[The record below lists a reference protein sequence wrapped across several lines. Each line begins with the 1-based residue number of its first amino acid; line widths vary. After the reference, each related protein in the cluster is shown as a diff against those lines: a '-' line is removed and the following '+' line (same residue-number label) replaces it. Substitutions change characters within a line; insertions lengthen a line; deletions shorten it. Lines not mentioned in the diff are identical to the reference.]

1 MTILRAEG
9 LSISFGGICAVDDV
23 SFGVKPGE
31 IFSIIGPNGA
41 GKTSLFNMVSGI
53 YRPDRGKMYFEGR
66 DITGL
71 RPPALARLGMSR
83 TFQNLQIFHRM
94 SALENVMTGRHRHE
108 SRSILPHLLHTPDT
122 RAQELRTREAAL
134 ACLARVHLSAE
145 ADKLA
150 GSLPYGV
157 MKRLE
162 IARALA
168 TAPRVLL
175 LDEPAAGCNAAETE
189 EIDRLLAEIADD
201 GIAIVL
207 IEHDM
212 KLVMG
217 ISGRVMVM
225 VEGRV
230 LMEGL
235 PADVARDPHV
245 IEAYL
250 GGEAA
255 GMFKERDCA

>member
-1 MTILRAEG
+1 MFFDRQ
-9 LSISFGGICAVDDV
+9 DV
-23 SFGVKPGE
+23 T
-31 IFSIIGPNGA
+31 N
-41 GKTSLFNMVSGI
+41 
-53 YRPDRGKMYFEGR
+53 
-66 DITGL
+66 L
-71 RPPALARLGMSR
+71 RPPELARLGMAR
-83 TFQNLQIFHRM
+83 TFQNLQTFHRM
-94 SALENVMTGRHRHE
+94 SVLENVMTGRHRHE
-108 SRSILPHLLHTPDT
+108 SRSILPHLLRTPGT
-122 RAQELRTREAAL
+122 RAQERRTREAASV
-134 ACLARVHLSAE
+134 CLARVHLSTE

-150 GSLPYGV
+150 GSLSYGA

-168 TAPRVLL
+168 TEPRLLL

-189 EIDRLLAEIADD
+189 ELNRLLAEIADD
-201 GIAIVL
+201 GISIVL

-230 LMEGL
+230 LMEGV

-250 GGEAA
+250 GSQAA
-255 GMFKERDCA
+255 GILEERACA

>member
-1 MTILRAEG
+1 MSILAVED
-9 LSISFGGICAVDDV
+9 LCISFGGIHAVVDV
-23 SFGVKPGE
+23 SFRVKPGE

-41 GKTSLFNMVSGI
+41 GKTTLFNVITGI
-53 YRPDRGKMYFEGR
+53 YRSAKGR
-66 DITGL
+66 ILVDGDDVTHL
-71 RPPALARLGMSR
+71 QTAALARRGLSR
-83 TFQNLQIFHRM
+83 TFQNLQTFHRM
-94 SALENVMTGRHRHE
+94 TVLENVMTGRHRHE
-108 SRSILPHLLHTPDT
+108 TTNILAHLVRTPAT
-122 RAQELRTREAAL
+122 RAQERRTRDIAL
-134 ACLARVHLSAE
+134 ACLARVHLAAE
-145 ADKLA
+145 SSKMA
-150 GSLPYGV
+150 GSLSYGA

-168 TAPRVLL
+168 TEPRLLL

-189 EIDRLLAEIADD
+189 EIDHLLEEIADD

-217 ISGRVMVM
+217 ISGRVLVM

-230 LMEGL
+230 LLEGD
-235 PADVARDPHV
+235 PAEVARDPRV

-250 GGEAA
+250 GTNSAKLFE
-255 GMFKERDCA
+255 ERAHA

>member
-1 MTILRAEG
+1 MSILTVEG
-9 LSISFGGICAVDDV
+9 LSISVGGIVAVDDV
-23 SFGVKPGE
+23 SFDVKAGE
-31 IFSIIGPNGA
+31 ILSIIGPNGA
-41 GKTSLFNMVSGI
+41 GKTTLFNMVTGI

-94 SALENVMTGRHRHE
+94 SVLENVMTGRHRHE
-108 SRSILPHLLHTPDT
+108 ARSVLPHLLRTPAT
-122 RAQELRTREAAL
+122 RAQECRTREAAL

-145 ADKLA
+145 ADKVA
-150 GSLPYGV
+150 GSLPYGA

-168 TAPRVLL
+168 TEPRILL

-189 EIDRLLAEIADD
+189 EIDRLLVEIADD

-230 LMEGL
+230 LMEGV
-235 PADVARDPHV
+235 PADVACDPHV

-250 GGEAA
+250 GSNAA
-255 GMFKERDCA
+255 GMFKGRACA

>member
-1 MTILRAEG
+1 MSILRVERLG
-9 LSISFGGICAVDDV
+9 ISFGGIRAVDDV
-23 SFGVKPGE
+23 SFNVKPGE

-41 GKTSLFNMVSGI
+41 GKTTLFNVVSGI
-53 YRPDRGKMYFEGR
+53 YRSAEGR
-66 DITGL
+66 TFFGGQDVTGL
-71 RPPALARLGMSR
+71 PPPALARLGMSR
-83 TFQNLQIFHRM
+83 TFQNLQTFHRM
-94 SALENVMTGRHRHE
+94 TVLENVMTGRHRHE
-108 SRSILPHLLHTPDT
+108 TRGVLPHLLRTPGT
-122 RAQELRTREAAL
+122 RAQERRTREAAF
-134 ACLARVHLSAE
+134 ACLARVRLSGDAG
-145 ADKLA
+145 KLA
-150 GSLPYGV
+150 GSLSYGA

-168 TAPRVLL
+168 TEPRLLL

-189 EIDRLLAEIADD
+189 ETDRLLGEIADD

-217 ISGRVMVM
+217 ISGRVLVM

-230 LMEGL
+230 LREGA
-235 PADVARDPHV
+235 PAEVARDPDV

-250 GGEAA
+250 GTKTASLFEDRLRA
-255 GMFKERDCA
+255 

>member
-1 MTILRAEG
+1 MSILSVDG
-9 LSISFGGICAVDDV
+9 VGISFGGIRAVDDV
-23 SFGVKPGE
+23 SFTVKPGE

-41 GKTSLFNMVSGI
+41 GKTTLFNMVSGI
-53 YRPDRGKMYFEGR
+53 YRSDQGKMYFDGQDVTR
-66 DITGL
+66 L
-71 RPPALARLGMSR
+71 RPPELARRGMAR
-83 TFQNLQIFHRM
+83 TFQNLQTFHRM
-94 SALENVMTGRHRHE
+94 SVLENVMTGRHRHE
-108 SRSILPHLLHTPDT
+108 SRGILAHLLRTPAT
-122 RAQELRTREAAL
+122 RAQERRTREAAF
-134 ACLARVHLSAE
+134 ACLARVRLSAE

-150 GSLPYGV
+150 GSLSYGA

-168 TAPRVLL
+168 TGPRLLL

-189 EIDRLLAEIADD
+189 ELNRLLAEIADD
-201 GIAIVL
+201 GISIVL

-235 PADVARDPHV
+235 PADVARDPRV

-250 GGEAA
+250 GSQAA
-255 GMFKERDCA
+255 SMFKERVCA